1 MISINFSFLSSCILK
16 GWRHSKIGQVTVH
29 YVEERQ
35 RQKIVNSLWILD
47 KDGCLNPDVHEI
59 CPRKQYAVS
68 PLENYLIFQAF
79 MFEGMKETD
88 EIFLTV
94 KITACLESVD
104 CVLDCPS
111 GHVRRARS
119 VSDRNNTVEW
129 QDDIVLRVVLPK
141 YESHA
146 SQNYYLVVFLV
157 SAIALLALI
166 ASLWIIRTSLRQRTA
181 KSRIILNT

>member
-1 MISINFSFLSSCILK
+1 MFK

-35 RQKIVNSLWILD
+35 QQKIINSLWILD

-59 CPRKQYAVS
+59 CPREQYAVS

-94 KITACLESVD
+94 RTTACLESVD
-104 CVLDCPS
+104 CVLDCS
-111 GHVRRARS
+111 GGHVRRARS
-119 VSDRNNTVEW
+119 VPDRNNTVEW
-129 QDDIVLRVVLPK
+129 QDDIVLRVILPK
-141 YESHA
+141 YESRA
-146 SQNYYLVVFLV
+146 PQNYYLAILI

-166 ASLWIIRTSLRQRTA
+166 ASLWIIRTSLRQRIA
-181 KSRIILNT
+181 KSRIILNA